1 MWKYVIG
8 ILGLSWVLYKTQTP
22 GSSLAA
28 QIPAVPLPIEQAV
41 SVLGGPNETVI
52 AIGGPGLPL
61 PDYAPRLNTRV
72 TDPR

>member
-8 ILGLSWVLYKTQTP
+8 ILGLSWVVYKTQGSGSGSLVVPTP
-22 GSSLAA
+22 SLPN
-28 QIPAVPLPIEQAV
+28 I
-41 SVLGGPNETVI
+41 LGDSNETVI

-61 PDYAPRLNTRV
+61 PTYAPRLNTRV